1 MKIKFNKVGD
11 KIASLTI
18 SDETFCESEDA
29 ISLSPCLAI
38 SLKVNSNV
46 DYDKLNDLYKK
57 LLNRNERTK
66 KMIEMGAPD
75 LIINNEKRMLEEA
88 VEDLV
93 VFVAQT
99 KM

>member
-1 MKIKFNKVGD
+1 MKIKFNKVED
-11 KIASLTI
+11 KIVGLTI

-29 ISLSPCLAI
+29 ISLLPCVAI
-38 SLKVNSNV
+38 SLKVDSNV
-46 DYDKLNDLYKK
+46 DYDKLNALYKK

-66 KMIEMGAPD
+66 KMIEMSAPD
-75 LIINNEKRMLEEA
+75 LIKDNEKRMLEEA